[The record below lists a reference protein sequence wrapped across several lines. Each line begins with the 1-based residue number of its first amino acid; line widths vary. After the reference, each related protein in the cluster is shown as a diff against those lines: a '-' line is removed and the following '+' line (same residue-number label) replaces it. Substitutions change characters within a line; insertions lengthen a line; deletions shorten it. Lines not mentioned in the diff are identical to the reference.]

1 MKHIEINI
9 IQFLLLIIFI
19 YLFTYFWLP
28 KINVYKTNEYKE
40 LAFKY
45 INLLDEKNY
54 LENTYINIP
63 NQYTN
68 TNTNTNTYSES
79 SIGSKNSAHST
90 SINPRNIYSNDNDLV
105 DRFIF

>member
-28 KINVYKTNEYKE
+28 KTNVYKTNEYKE

-54 LENTYINIP
+54 LENTYINMS
-63 NQYTN
+63 NQYN
-68 TNTNTNTYSES
+68 NPNNNTYSES

-90 SINPRNIYSNDNDLV
+90 PINPRNIYSNDNDLV
-105 DRFIF
+105 DQFIF